1 MRAVRQYA
9 KPRSNQVAPEALNN
23 SAQLVLRILG
33 CCCEFRQ
40 RNYSPVPLVQRRK
53 NLPFHRRQPMP
64 LPTLED
70 KREVLPIYARIS
82 IHQIRGRDLGTAA
95 PAVTS
100 RKSAWH

>member
-1 MRAVRQYA
+1 MRAVRQHV
-9 KPRSNQVAPEALNN
+9 KPRSNQAAPEAVNN

-33 CCCEFRQ
+33 CCREFRQ

-53 NLPFHRRQPMP
+53 NLPFRWRQPMP

-70 KREVLPIYARIS
+70 KREVVPIYARIS
-82 IHQIRGRDLGTAA
+82 IHKIRGRDLGTAA
-95 PAVTS
+95 PTVTS

>member
-9 KPRSNQVAPEALNN
+9 KPRSNQAAPEALNN
-23 SAQLVLRILG
+23 SAQLVPKILG

>member
-1 MRAVRQYA
+1 
-9 KPRSNQVAPEALNN
+9 
-23 SAQLVLRILG
+23 
-33 CCCEFRQ
+33 
-40 RNYSPVPLVQRRK
+40 
-53 NLPFHRRQPMP
+53 MP

>member
-1 MRAVRQYA
+1 MRAVRQHA
-9 KPRSNQVAPEALNN
+9 KPRSNQAAPEAVNN

-33 CCCEFRQ
+33 CCREFRQ

-53 NLPFHRRQPMP
+53 NLPFRWRQPMP

-70 KREVLPIYARIS
+70 KREVVPIYARIS